1 MVLALAL
8 AVPAVGSI
16 IPPPASVL
24 EVSALTQISQ
34 WAAYNTARRRAARAQ
49 MFAEQSAAFATCQAT
64 NPNPA
69 ECGQAPERPSQ
80 PSGASYF
87 WQVVVAIKA
96 GAVCRAQQ
104 PVAKTPLH
112 STGAASRAC
121 TASFVGRAGPICS
134 PHALSA
140 GRPARPG
147 ATRGFTTGCQGI
159 LVAAVSTPLG
169 GYAAGT
175 ACGAVFAA

>member
-1 MVLALAL
+1 MRGKASVVMVLALAL
-8 AVPAVGSI
+8 AVPTVGSI

-96 GAVCRAQQ
+96 GAVCRAQ
-104 PVAKTPLH
+104 
-112 STGAASRAC
+112 
-121 TASFVGRAGPICS
+121 
-134 PHALSA
+134 
-140 GRPARPG
+140 
-147 ATRGFTTGCQGI
+147 GI